1 MSPVGSALYSS
12 RTPSRAQ
19 GPGTGYVCVS
29 RAPRGPGSEQ
39 LRAGVNSA
47 AATGAFQAPPAESR
61 PSKMLQKSL
70 PSSGPREGCHNKK
83 LCPEG
88 WTTSSVGVN
97 VLYEKEN
104 PTKLI
109 KHKHSPSA
117 RRTQHGCLHKV
128 HHKLLVLGIPYA
140 TKVGLVIKIYHSI

>member
-1 MSPVGSALYSS
+1 MLHPAGLK
-12 RTPSRAQ
+12 AQ
-19 GPGTGYVCVS
+19 EQGVCVCHGLHEGL
-29 RAPRGPGSEQ
+29 A
-39 LRAGVNSA
+39 VNSSGQVSTVLLL
-47 AATGAFQAPPAESR
+47 TGAFQAPPAESR
-61 PSKMLQKSL
+61 PFKMLQKSP

-83 LCPEG
+83 LCLEG

-140 TKVGLVIKIYHSI
+140 NEVGLVIKIYHSI

>member
-1 MSPVGSALYSS
+1 M
-12 RTPSRAQ
+12 
-19 GPGTGYVCVS
+19 S
-29 RAPRGPGSEQ
+29 RAPRGPGSEH

-47 AATGAFQAPPAESR
+47 AVTAESR
-61 PSKMLQKSL
+61 HSKMLQKSP
-70 PSSGPREGCHNKK
+70 PSSGPREGCHNKT

-88 WTTSSVGVN
+88 WTTSSGGVN

-117 RRTQHGCLHKV
+117 RRTQHGCLHKG
-128 HHKLLVLGIPYA
+128 HHKLLVLGIPNA
-140 TKVGLVIKIYHSI
+140 TEVGLVIKIYHRI